1 MACVN
6 GQCHDI
12 PIFLESGSQA
22 LAASLDKAVR
32 DVDPYFNKL
41 VRIMTTRCMTQA
53 VYFGSGDL
61 GELVATA
68 VWVHLCGSWGAH
80 EWRLGCTCVA
90 VQLKRGGGLLA
101 GLQCCLIV

>member
-6 GQCHDI
+6 GQCHDL
-12 PIFLESGSQA
+12 PIFLESAPQA

-53 VYFGSGDL
+53 VYTC
-61 GELVATA
+61 VA
-68 VWVHLCGSWGAH
+68 VGVHRCGSWGAH
-80 EWRLGCTCVA
+80 EWRLGCT
-90 VQLKRGGGLLA
+90 
-101 GLQCCLIV
+101 